1 MSLREAL
8 ARGAPLGSLVEEQLR
23 IARRTTPL
31 AHRPDGHEP
40 IIGADADPKRVAD
53 LNELRRLRAT
63 SVNVDFASCDCFGG
77 ETTRLKKAGSPQPFI
92 QAHSIRI
99 HATRYYQPR

>member
-8 ARGAPLGSLVEEQLR
+8 ARGTPLGGLVVEQQR
-23 IARRTTPL
+23 IARRPAPL

-77 ETTRLKKAGSPQPFI
+77 ETTRPKKAGSPQPFI
-92 QAHSIRI
+92 QSNSIRI
-99 HATRYYQPR
+99 HAKRYYQPQ